1 MTFPEAVEEVLAVSI
16 AAYLGGQRRE
26 RLREAIE
33 LTVRALDEFDQQR
46 LGITPDQL
54 ATLIGWASTGNLTET
69 GSCPCFLGVGAL
81 NPIGGRP

>member
-1 MTFPEAVEEVLAVSI
+1 MTFPEAVQELLAVSI

-46 LGITPDQL
+46 LGITPEQL
-54 ATLIGWASTGNLTET
+54 ATLIGWASTGITET
-69 GSCPCFLGVGAL
+69 GSGPCFLGVGAL